1 MTLSC
6 LQCTRSTVD
15 PVVGRCGQNIKGH
28 TYPHEYNGHAHS
40 SKLPKNMHF
49 PTTSI
54 LVLALAPLSMNA
66 SQDVPYSDWPDFDCW
81 TCYSNNMPST
91 PACKALPDFNMRTA
105 DPDSL
110 TPQDYSW
117 LCHLATYI
125 SWLSV
130 CRSVPSC
137 KDSFITTMDQTYRCF
152 EKRSTIQ
159 VCLSTNH
166 RRP

>member
-1 MTLSC
+1 MLSC

-15 PVVGRCGQNIKGH
+15 PVVGRRGQNIRGH
-28 TYPHEYNGHAHS
+28 TYPHEYNVMVIAPTPPNS
-40 SKLPKNMHF
+40 PKNMHF

-54 LVLALAPLSMNA
+54 LVLALAPLSMTA

-81 TCYSNNMPST
+81 TCYSKNMPST
-91 PACKALPDFNMRTA
+91 PAYKALPDFNLMTA

-110 TPQDYSW
+110 TPQDYFW

-137 KDSFITTMDQTYRCF
+137 KDSFMTTMDQT
-152 EKRSTIQ
+152 
-159 VCLSTNH
+159 
-166 RRP
+166 